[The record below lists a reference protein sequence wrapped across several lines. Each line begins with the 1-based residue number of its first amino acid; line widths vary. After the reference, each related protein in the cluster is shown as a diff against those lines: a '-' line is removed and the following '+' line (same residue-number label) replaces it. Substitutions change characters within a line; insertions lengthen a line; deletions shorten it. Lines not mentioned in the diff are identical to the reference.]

1 MKKNILLLLLF
12 GMTLSVAMAQS
23 KEEKEVLDR
32 VEMWRKA
39 VLAQDVKTL
48 DKVFADEMTYGHSN
62 GHLDTKATFTGTIKD
77 KKEVYNELN
86 LDDMT
91 VTVVG
96 NTALVRHKMTGNVK
110 LQDGTVNKPNLG
122 VLQVW
127 SKTKNGWQ
135 LLARQAFKLL

>member
-1 MKKNILLLLLF
+1 MKKKLWLVFFF
-12 GMTLSVAMAQS
+12 GLTLPAAMAQS

-48 DKVFADEMTYGHSN
+48 DKVFANEMTYGHSS
-62 GHLDTKATFTGTIKD
+62 GHLDTKSSFINTIKD
-77 KKEVYNELN
+77 KKEVYKELN

-91 VTVVG
+91 VNIVG
-96 NTALVRHKMTGNVK
+96 NNALVRHKMTGSVDIA
-110 LQDGTVNKPNLG
+110 DGTVSKPNLG

-127 SKTKNGWQ
+127 NKTKKGWQ
-135 LLARQAFKLL
+135 LLARQAFKL

>member
-1 MKKNILLLLLF
+1 MKKKILFVLML

-23 KEEKEVLDR
+23 KEEKAVLDR

-39 VLAQDVKTL
+39 VVGQDVKTL

-62 GHLDTKATFTGTIKD
+62 GHLDTKATFVGTIKD
-77 KKEVYNELN
+77 EKEVYKELN

-91 VTVVG
+91 VSVVG
-96 NTALVRHKMTGNVK
+96 NTALVRHKMTGTVN
-110 LQDGTVNKPNLG
+110 LADGTVSKPNLG

-127 SKTKNGWQ
+127 SKTKSGWQ
-135 LLARQAFKLL
+135 LLARQAFKL